1 MPDQNVSLP
10 NVHAALEQLG
20 YRLLGERNGIRGY
33 QHSEHPELRPIFLDF
48 SEFAT
53 ISDIEHAL
61 RENGENADAF
71 FAMYESL

>member
-1 MPDQNVSLP
+1 MPDQSISLP

-20 YRLLGERNGIRGY
+20 YRLLAECYGMRCY
-33 QHSEHPELRPIFLDF
+33 YLWEHPELRPIFLDF

-53 ISDIEHAL
+53 ISDIQRAL
-61 RENGENADAF
+61 QENGENADAF